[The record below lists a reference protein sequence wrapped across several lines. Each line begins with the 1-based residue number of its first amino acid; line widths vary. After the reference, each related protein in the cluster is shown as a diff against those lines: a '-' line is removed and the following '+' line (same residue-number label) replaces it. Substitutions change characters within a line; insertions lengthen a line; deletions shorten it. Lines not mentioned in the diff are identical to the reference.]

1 MKILI
6 YTANFAPE
14 PTGIG
19 KYSGEM
25 AAWLATQGHE
35 VRVVAAPPYYPSW
48 KIADGYAW
56 PPYRREQWQGVDV
69 WRCTLWVP
77 SKPNGMA
84 RILHLLTFAISSLP
98 IMLWQILWRPNV
110 VMTIAP
116 ALICAPTGWLVAK
129 LSGGKAWLHIQD
141 FEVDVAFQ
149 MNLLKGK
156 YLESIVRG
164 AERWFLSWFDVVSSI
179 SNSMLNKLRLKGVV
193 EGRVRFFPNWVDIA
207 HVYPLSE
214 PSHYRKELGIDP
226 NTKVILFSGSLGSK
240 QGLMVIPDAARQ
252 LSHRNDVLF
261 VVCGDGATKPQLVAA
276 CKELANVRF
285 IPLQPFERLGQLLGL
300 ADIHLLPQSPEAT
313 DFVLPSK
320 LTGMLASGAP
330 IIATCRN
337 DTEIASVVSK
347 CGVVVSPEDGTA
359 LARAIEQ
366 LVDNDEVRLEL
377 GVQARIYSEENL
389 ARDSVLGRLLEQFTI
404 ETLTPPLP
412 RYGISV
418 IYRVLHSKLVALGLR
433 FSLTPKN
440 EKIAEQ
446 EVRAVAKV
454 LPHHSIIKVESVKI
468 QSVEPI
474 IAASRRIT
482 AIMKS
487 SEMTSQYEMP
497 VSQANV
503 EVMPIPSFNYAGDS
517 QLQLQFSMLTKLHLE
532 KVRAHDISFDKE
544 SKQSQPN

>member
-1 MKILI
+1 MKILV

-25 AAWLATQGHE
+25 AAWLAAQGHE

-48 KIADGYAW
+48 KVADGYAW

-69 WRCTLWVP
+69 WRAPLWVP
-77 SKPNGMA
+77 HKPNGIT
-84 RILHLLTFAISSLP
+84 RVLHLLSFVISSLP
-98 IMLWQILWRPNV
+98 TMLWQVLWRPNV

-116 ALICAPTGWLVAK
+116 ALMCAPTGWLVAK

-156 YLESIVRG
+156 SLESIVLG
-164 AERWFLSWFDVVSSI
+164 VERWLLSRFDVVSSI
-179 SNSMLNKLRLKGVV
+179 SGSMLNKLRLKGVV

-214 PSHYRKELGIDP
+214 PSHYRKELGIDL
-226 NTKVILFSGSLGSK
+226 NTKVVLFSGSLGSK

-261 VVCGDGATKPQLVAA
+261 VVCGDGATKPQLVTA
-276 CKELANVRF
+276 CKGLTNVRF

-313 DFVLPSK
+313 DLVLPSK
-320 LTGMLASGAP
+320 LTGMLASGMP
-330 IIATCRN
+330 IIATCRK

-347 CGVVVSPEDGTA
+347 CGVVVPPEDGSA
-359 LARAIEQ
+359 LAIAIEQ
-366 LVDNDEVRLEL
+366 LVDNDEERLEL
-377 GVQARIYSEENL
+377 GLQARIYSEENL

-404 ETLTPPLP
+404 TTLAPQLETQGLA
-412 RYGISV
+412 V
-418 IYRVLHSKLVALGLR
+418 IYRKLFSKLILLGQR
-433 FSLTPKN
+433 FRLMPINKKTAGQN
-440 EKIAEQ
+440 IRTLGEI
-446 EVRAVAKV
+446 
-454 LPHHSIIKVESVKI
+454 LPRNSITNFGT
-468 QSVEPI
+468 VEPI
-474 IAASRRIT
+474 IAASRKIALSR
-482 AIMKS
+482 KS
-487 SEMTSQYEMP
+487 SDIIGMVPGYEMAA
-497 VSQANV
+497 SQADDEDN
-503 EVMPIPSFNYAGDS
+503 A
-517 QLQLQFSMLTKLHLE
+517 QLQLQFGIQASLYLE
-532 KVRAHDISFDKE
+532 KIKAQGIALDKV
-544 SKQSQPN
+544 SKYSQSNE